1 MGFGVPAL
9 KGAIGVFNN
18 ILVSGP
24 KYRGN
29 VGTLPTVSL
38 YNSDKFTFCLNMSGM
53 ISVTI

>member
-9 KGAIGVFNN
+9 KRAIGVFNN

-38 YNSDKFTFCLNMSGM
+38 YNSDKFFCLNMSGM

>member
-1 MGFGVPAL
+1 MPAL